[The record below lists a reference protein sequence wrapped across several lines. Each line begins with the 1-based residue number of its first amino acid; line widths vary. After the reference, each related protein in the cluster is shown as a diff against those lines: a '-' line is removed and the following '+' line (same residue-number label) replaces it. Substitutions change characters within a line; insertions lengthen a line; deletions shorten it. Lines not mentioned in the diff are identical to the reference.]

1 MIHGSAVNG
10 DFFVDI
16 GNFVARQ
23 TDHALDV
30 INIRLHWIMK
40 DDNIAALD
48 RFAIGNALVD
58 DGQSDAVGKFVDQN
72 QVINLQVGIM
82 EPDGIRKGS
91 KTNERSRKT
100 ASMMGNKPAVQSSH
114 QGCLSKLFFAS

>member
-16 GNFVARQ
+16 GNLVARQ

-72 QVINLQVGIM
+72 QVINLQGRNHGARWNS
-82 EPDGIRKGS
+82 EGLK
-91 KTNERSRKT
+91 
-100 ASMMGNKPAVQSSH
+100 NKIFV
-114 QGCLSKLFFAS
+114 L